1 MKEIPELL
9 SYFSW
14 QELEKKKKE
23 EQALQKAR
31 ELEAILNGEMDR
43 LQTHL
48 DKKLQKQEQK
58 FMEKLT
64 Q

>member
-9 SYFSW
+9 SYFSR

-23 EQALQKAR
+23 ELALQKAR

-43 LQTHL
+43 L
-48 DKKLQKQEQK
+48 
-58 FMEKLT
+58 
-64 Q
+64 